1 MMIASSSAHFG
12 NTTLLS
18 IAPEAGVF
26 SFIQILYTFPAPKA
40 QQRYSQVR
48 YTLYH
53 LSTSSL

>member
-40 QQRYSQVR
+40 QQRYSQV
-48 YTLYH
+48 H
-53 LSTSSL
+53 LSLRL